1 MIYFSLYE
9 KLLYYLLSINIWG
22 KGSIVPSN
30 GRVPRRLLEIQ
41 LGNDKFCLGSVPKCE
56 PHWDFSIN
64 YANKS
69 YLDFV
74 PRCESRSGLQ
84 INLANKSYLDFVPR
98 CESRSDS
105 KITRASK
112 PCPDFVPRYESPS
125 GLRINPAS

>member
-30 GRVPRRLLEIQ
+30 GRGPRRLLEIQ

-74 PRCESRSGLQ
+74 PRCESRS
-84 INLANKSYLDFVPR
+84 
-98 CESRSDS
+98 DS